1 VNHLRN
7 LLQPSGPRQKP
18 ASFPLH
24 RILTPKGP
32 DAPVCVVVAS
42 EARRRVMADAG
53 RPLAAHQGRLR
64 PNPRVQSETNR
75 SPGGRKQA
83 AKNTGKQYCTYSFL
97 CVSYT
102 LLVRLTEDGVSLSR
116 RFLLVLLLGIVPS
129 ALAQNGSA
137 DDSYFGT
144 WFERVSRTQ
153 AEQPHWI
160 TPMFTTTPRL
170 EEEVRYDIGWQNTAK
185 GDVTNFGSGKGL
197 EFIPS
202 EHTEIIV
209 SPPPYFS
216 HQNPTLR
223 DGFGDTSFLLKYR
236 FAASNEE
243 AGNYIVTAFLG
254 GSIPTGSYSNGAENA
269 VVTPSIALGKG
280 WGAFD
285 VQSTLGIAVP
295 VGDISRLGTSLAY
308 NTAVQYHLLRKLW
321 PELEVNGNL
330 FYDGKNDG
338 KQQVFL
344 SPGLVVGKIHLWR
357 RLGLTVGA
365 GEQIA
370 LTRFHTFNH
379 NRVLS
384 VRFPF

>member
-1 VNHLRN
+1 
-7 LLQPSGPRQKP
+7 
-18 ASFPLH
+18 
-24 RILTPKGP
+24 
-32 DAPVCVVVAS
+32 
-42 EARRRVMADAG
+42 MA
-53 RPLAAHQGRLR
+53 
-64 PNPRVQSETNR
+64 
-75 SPGGRKQA
+75 RKQHCI
-83 AKNTGKQYCTYSFL
+83 YIYSPIDYTFL
-97 CVSYT
+97 FS
-102 LLVRLTEDGVSLSR
+102 LGEIALSFVRW
-116 RFLLVLLLGIVPS
+116 FLLVFLLGIVPS
-129 ALAQNGSA
+129 AVAQNGSA
-137 DDSYFGT
+137 DGSYFGT

-160 TPMFTTTPRL
+160 TPVFTTTPRL

-209 SPPPYFS
+209 SPPPYLS
-216 HQNPTLR
+216 HQNPSQR

-236 FAASNEE
+236 FATGNEE

-269 VVTPSIALGKG
+269 VVTPTIALGKG

-295 VGDISRLGTSLAY
+295 VGDIARLGTSLAY

-330 FYDGKNDG
+330 FHDGKNDG

-344 SPGLVVGKIHLWR
+344 SPGLVIGKIHLWR

-370 LTRFHTFNH
+370 VTRFHTFNH

>member
-1 VNHLRN
+1 ML
-7 LLQPSGPRQKP
+7 
-18 ASFPLH
+18 
-24 RILTPKGP
+24 
-32 DAPVCVVVAS
+32 
-42 EARRRVMADAG
+42 
-53 RPLAAHQGRLR
+53 
-64 PNPRVQSETNR
+64 
-75 SPGGRKQA
+75 
-83 AKNTGKQYCTYSFL
+83 
-97 CVSYT
+97 
-102 LLVRLTEDGVSLSR
+102 LSR
-116 RFLLVLLLGIVPS
+116 SIRGIRLSRFSWFLFVLLLGIVPS
-129 ALAQNGSA
+129 AVAQNGPA

-202 EHTEIIV
+202 EHTEIII
-209 SPPPYFS
+209 SPPPYLS

-236 FAASNEE
+236 FAAGNEE

-269 VVTPSIALGKG
+269 VVTPTIALGKG

-295 VGDISRLGTSLAY
+295 MGDIARLGTSLAY

-330 FYDGKNDG
+330 FHDGKNDG

-370 LTRFHTFNH
+370 VTRFHTFNH

>member
-1 VNHLRN
+1 V
-7 LLQPSGPRQKP
+7 S
-18 ASFPLH
+18 
-24 RILTPKGP
+24 
-32 DAPVCVVVAS
+32 
-42 EARRRVMADAG
+42 
-53 RPLAAHQGRLR
+53 
-64 PNPRVQSETNR
+64 R
-75 SPGGRKQA
+75 SRW
-83 AKNTGKQYCTYSFL
+83 FL
-97 CVSYT
+97 
-102 LLVRLTEDGVSLSR
+102 
-116 RFLLVLLLGIVPS
+116 FLLLLGIVPS

-185 GDVTNFGSGKGL
+185 GDVTNFGSGKGM

-209 SPPPYFS
+209 SPPPYLS
-216 HQNPTLR
+216 RQNLTQR

-236 FAASNEE
+236 FAAGNEE

-254 GSIPTGSYSNGAENA
+254 ASVPTGSYNNGAENA
-269 VVTPSIALGKG
+269 VVTPTIALGKG

-295 VGDISRLGTSLAY
+295 VGDIARLGTSLAY

-330 FYDGKNDG
+330 FHDGKNDG

-370 LTRFHTFNH
+370 VTRFHTFNH